1 MAAGFG
7 ERAIQEV
14 TAFGDRELFSATL
27 APLVSPRTNRFSR
40 SLRFEKGLCVRV
52 WLGVFRLMCS
62 LSGFRAAEVY
72 ASCEPETRGKRAI
85 R

>member
-1 MAAGFG
+1 MTAGFG

-40 SLRFEKGLCVRV
+40 SLRFERV
-52 WLGVFRLMCS
+52 SALGCGWEFS
-62 LSGFRAAEVY
+62 D
-72 ASCEPETRGKRAI
+72 
-85 R
+85 